1 MTFEQPVILN
11 EANGVEN
18 PKMQPATVH
27 RLVMRV
33 LARDSNISMLIH
45 LARCS
50 HNRFFIKR
58 AI

>member
-1 MTFEQPVILN
+1 VTVEQPVILN
-11 EANGVEN
+11 EANDVEN

-33 LARDSNISMLIH
+33 LARDSTISMLIH
-45 LARCS
+45 LVWCS
-50 HNRFFIKR
+50 PNPLFIKR